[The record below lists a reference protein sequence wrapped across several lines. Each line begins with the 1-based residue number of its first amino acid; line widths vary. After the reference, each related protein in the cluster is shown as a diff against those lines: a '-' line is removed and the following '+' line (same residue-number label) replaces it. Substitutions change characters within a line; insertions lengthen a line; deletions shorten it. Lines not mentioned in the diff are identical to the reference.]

1 MDRVRTAIDA
11 IHRGD
16 FVIVVDHLDRE
27 NEGDLILA
35 AEKATPEKL
44 GFMIRHT
51 SGIICASLSS
61 SRLQELGI
69 EQMVHNNTDRF
80 KTAFTVTVDH
90 KFKTTTGI
98 SSSDRAHTLM
108 ALVDPQTK
116 PSDFRRPGH
125 IFPLRATQGGVVQRP
140 GHTEASLDLSILA
153 GLKEG
158 GVLAEVMNDDGTVA
172 KGEELSAFAHRFNIP
187 MVSIDELIH
196 YRLATEKWVEI
207 ISKARLPTKYGLFQV
222 VAFRSKLDG
231 IEHLA
236 LIRGN
241 LSTES
246 SPLLRIHSECLT
258 GDVFS
263 SLRCDCGIQLES
275 AQEMIQ
281 REEAGLIIYLRG
293 QEGRGIGI
301 ANKIAAYS
309 LQDAGHDTV
318 DANLHLGFPADGRN
332 YHIAAQILNTLGVT
346 SVRLLTNNPQKMES
360 LSRYGIE
367 VLERI
372 PLISPITKENEHY
385 LATKRDKLGHAFV

>member
-11 IHRGD
+11 IRRGD

-80 KTAFTVTVDH
+80 KTAFTVSVDH

-98 SSSDRAHTLM
+98 SSSDRAHTLT
-108 ALVDPQTK
+108 ALVDPETK

-140 GHTEASLDLSILA
+140 GHTEAALDLSILA

-172 KGEELSAFAHRFNIP
+172 KGEELTAFAHRFSIP

-196 YRLATEKWVEI
+196 YRLSTEKWVEI
-207 ISKARLPTKYGLFQV
+207 ISKARLPTKSGLFQV

-241 LSTES
+241 LSTET

-258 GDVFS
+258 GDVFG

-281 REEAGLIIYLRG
+281 KEEAGLIIYLRG

-332 YHIAAQILNTLGVT
+332 YHIAAQILDALGVT
-346 SVRLLTNNPQKMES
+346 SVRLLTNNPRKEES
-360 LSRYGIE
+360 LNRFGIE
-367 VLERI
+367 VTERI
-372 PLISPITKENEHY
+372 PLISPITKENEQY